1 MAIFL
6 PNLLIADN
14 DLKLIT
20 VYKNLKIDEKAVQ
33 AKTEGQLYLTESLKS
48 VKTEW
53 AFQIKK
59 GFEDALLKK

>member
-1 MAIFL
+1 L

-33 AKTEGQLYLTESLKS
+33 AKTEGQLYLAESLKS
-48 VKTEW
+48 VRRSGQFKS
-53 AFQIKK
+53 KK
-59 GFEDALLKK
+59 GLKMHR